1 MSTEALTKVDEV
13 SHKRDFFITFPKRDQ
28 HIQSQ
33 LLFMK
38 RILISAALSFFT
50 FHPALY
56 SQNFD
61 TVQIKTTK
69 LTESIYMLEGS
80 GGNIG
85 VVIGND
91 GIIIID
97 DQFAPLTEKIKAALS
112 KISNKPVKFVVNTH
126 FHFDHSGGNE
136 NFGSQGA
143 IILAHDNVRKRLSVD
158 YFFEAFKETQK
169 ASSYEGLPKVTF
181 ADSVTFHMNGETV
194 HVFHAKNAHTDGDV
208 IIHFKGSNI
217 FHCGDVFV
225 RYGFPFIDQG
235 GGGSIDGMIKAIEG
249 LIAVTND
256 QSKII
261 PGHGVLS
268 TKKDLI
274 DYKNMLVTVRNRIA
288 DGIKQGKTLQ
298 QIADSDPLKGYVAV
312 FDKFFFVQAIYDS
325 MKK

>member
-1 MSTEALTKVDEV
+1 LLPSVKE
-13 SHKRDFFITFPKRDQ
+13 IN

-38 RILISAALSFFT
+38 RILLYAALSFFT

-85 VVIGND
+85 VLIGND

-126 FHFDHSGGNE
+126 FHGDHAGGNE
-136 NFGSQGA
+136 NFGGQGV
-143 IILAHDNVRKRLSVD
+143 IIVAHENARKRLSTD
-158 YFFEAFKETQK
+158 YFFEAMKQTQK
-169 ASSYEGLPKVTF
+169 ASPYEALPKVTF

-194 HVFHAKNAHTDGDV
+194 HVFYAKNAHTDGDV
-208 IIHFKGSNI
+208 IIHFKESNI

-235 GGGSIDGMIKAIEG
+235 AGGSIDGMIKAIEG
-249 LIAVTND
+249 LIVVTND

-261 PGHGVLS
+261 PGHGALS

-274 DYKNMLVTVRNRIA
+274 DYKNMLVTVRNRVA

-312 FDKFFFVQAIYDS
+312 FDKFFFVQAIYNS

>member
-1 MSTEALTKVDEV
+1 MKNNLLAT
-13 SHKRDFFITFPKRDQ
+13 
-28 HIQSQ
+28 
-33 LLFMK
+33 LLF
-38 RILISAALSFFT
+38 LFAFST
-50 FHPALY
+50 CTY

-61 TVQIKTTK
+61 TVEIKSNK

-85 VVIGND
+85 ALVGND

-112 KISNKPVKFVVNTH
+112 KISNKPVKFVINTH
-126 FHFDHSGGNE
+126 FHGDHAGGNE
-136 NFGSQGA
+136 NFGGQGA
-143 IILAHDNVRKRLSVD
+143 IIVAHDNVRKRLSVD
-158 YFFEAFKETQK
+158 YLFEALKQTQK
-169 ASSYEGLPKVTF
+169 AYPYEALPKVTF

-194 HVFHAKNAHTDGDV
+194 HVFYAKNAHTDGDV

-217 FHCGDVFV
+217 FHTGDVFV

-235 GGGSIDGMIKAIEG
+235 AGGSIDGMIKAIEY
-249 LIAVTND
+249 LISITND

-261 PGHGVLS
+261 PGHGAMS

-274 DYKNMLVTVRNRIA
+274 DYKNMLVTVRSRVA
-288 DGIKQGKTLQ
+288 DGMKQGKTLQ

-312 FDKFFFVQAIYDS
+312 FDKYFFVESIYKS
-325 MKK
+325 LKK